1 MKTSQLP
8 ILFAV
13 SLLASCASESGTHH
27 ASDSSTPARKSMSE
41 RLNEKNGYQKDAN
54 GNWIPQ
60 SDKRSAFE
68 NKGEDPNFAKKF
80 NKTNYKTGD
89 YAKKS
94 WWGNKDYDSKTY
106 AGNTDGSRFQK
117 SSNLQGQGARESGN
131 AAKIAAPYKTGD
143 YATNTA
149 REASKNPMAKPSND
163 GIENRKKT
171 YQAPEIIDWQEQ
183 RNLSMDQSK
192 GILGR

>member
-1 MKTSQLP
+1 
-8 ILFAV
+8 
-13 SLLASCASESGTHH
+13 
-27 ASDSSTPARKSMSE
+27 MSE

-68 NKGEDPNFAKKF
+68 NKGEDPNFTGKF
-80 NKTNYKTGD
+80 KKTNYKTGE

-94 WWGNKDYDSKTY
+94 WWGNKDYDRKAY

-117 SSNLQGQGARESGN
+117 SSNLQDKGARESGN
-131 AAKIAAPYKTGD
+131 AAKLADPYKTSK

-149 REASKNPMAKPSND
+149 TEAGKKTLAKPSND
-163 GIENRKKT
+163 QIENRRKT
-171 YQAPEIIDWQEQ
+171 YQAPEIIDWREQ
-183 RNLSMDQSK
+183 RNLTMDQSK
-192 GILGR
+192 GLLGH